1 MTLFYQHS
9 DAEMIM
15 PCHLQM
21 LLYQPVLFSGK
32 SLPGFHVF
40 FALQIDTRF
49 DHPGAAVRLVKG
61 SQSGQGG

>member
-9 DAEMIM
+9 DVEMI
-15 PCHLQM
+15 M
-21 LLYQPVLFSGK
+21 LLYQPLLFSGK

-49 DHPGAAVRLVKG
+49 DHPGAAVRLVKD